1 MALRPDEEIA
11 RLTRMPPGRH
21 NLPPDFVAQNQRARL
36 AFAITQLVAR
46 QGYPATSLNQ
56 IVRTAGVARHTF
68 YEHFDS
74 KEDLFLTVFDRAAE
88 EALRLTR
95 EAIEAESGPWE
106 EKVRAGLAAL
116 LAHLSRDLVLARV
129 CLIESQSAGIEV
141 LSHYERVMREFA
153 AILRAGRES
162 AAKGEALPDSLE
174 DIAVGGVVWMIDRRL
189 VEDPEGIEDLLP
201 RALEFV
207 LTPYLGESAARLAA
221 QPAASAAA
229 LKPSST

>member
-1 MALRPDEEIA
+1 VALRPDEEIA

-36 AFAITQLVAR
+36 CFAIAQLVAR

-74 KEDLFLTVFDRAAE
+74 KEDLFLTVFDQASE
-88 EALRLTR
+88 TALRLTR
-95 EAIEAESGPWE
+95 EAIEAEPGPWE

-116 LAHLSRDLVLARV
+116 LAHLARDPVLARV
-129 CLIESQSAGIEV
+129 CLIESQSAGLDV
-141 LSHYERVMREFA
+141 LAHYETTMREFA
-153 AILRAGRES
+153 AILRAGRKSTAE
-162 AAKGEALPDSLE
+162 GEGFPESLE
-174 DIAVGGVVWMIDRRL
+174 DIAVGGVVWMINKRL
-189 VEDPEGIEDLLP
+189 IEDPESIEELLP

-221 QPAASAAA
+221 QPA
-229 LKPSST
+229 K